1 MSRRQDLVAKR
12 AELKEEIHQA
22 AILEFSENGLR
33 GASTQGIADRASIS
47 KTKLH
52 YYISS
57 KEELY
62 QEVLNKIV
70 VSWEAIYAGVS
81 LENGPEAFFG
91 TISCEKLDIP

>member
-1 MSRRQDLVAKR
+1 MSSRQDLVAKR

-33 GASTQGIADRASIS
+33 GASTQGIADRAGIS

-62 QEVLNKIV
+62 QEVLKKIV
-70 VSWEAIYAGVS
+70 GTWEEIYAGFPWEKV
-81 LENGPEAFFG
+81 LRLFFG
-91 TISCEKLDIP
+91 TILHEK